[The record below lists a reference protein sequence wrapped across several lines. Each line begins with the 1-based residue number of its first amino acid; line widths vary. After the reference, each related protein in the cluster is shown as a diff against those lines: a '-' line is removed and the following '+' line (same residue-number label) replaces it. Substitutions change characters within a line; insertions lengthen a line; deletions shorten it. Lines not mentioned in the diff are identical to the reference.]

1 MFARSVTAL
10 AHPNIAL
17 IKYWGNLDDEWI
29 IPANG
34 SISLTLGEVFT
45 RVQMMVDEGLNEDQL
60 IIDGESAPES
70 AQVRVRQFMDHV
82 RNFSGKRW
90 FCRIESTSNF
100 PRGSGI
106 ASSAAAFAALAL
118 AAAKAYGLSTD
129 PIDVSRLARLG
140 SGSACRSIYGGFVE
154 WVAGTDHESSYAI
167 PLATA
172 DHWDL
177 VDCVAIVST
186 EHKAV
191 SSREGHRLAK
201 TSPLQPCRVQT
212 APQRLEQ
219 CRRAILERD
228 FERLAQVVE
237 LDSNLMHSVM
247 MTSQPALFYWQGETL
262 IIMEEV
268 RRWRSQGQPVCYTID
283 AGPNVHVLTF
293 AALAAQVKE
302 KLSQIPAVKEVI
314 VASAGEGA
322 RLV

>member
-1 MFARSVTAL
+1 MDVSSATAL

-17 IKYWGNLDDEWI
+17 IKYWGNSDDEWT

-34 SISLTLGEVFT
+34 SISLTLGGLFT
-45 RVQMMVDEGLNEDQL
+45 RVQVTVDKALIQDQL
-60 IIDGESAPES
+60 FLEGEVASEA

-82 RNFSGKRW
+82 RRFSGKQM

-106 ASSAAAFAALAL
+106 ASSAAAFAAMAL
-118 AAAKAYGLSTD
+118 AAAKVYGLPTD
-129 PIDVSRLARLG
+129 PCELSRLARLG

-154 WVAGTDHESSYAI
+154 WIAGIDHQSSYAI
-167 PLATA
+167 PLAPK
-172 DHWDL
+172 DYWDL
-177 VDCVAIVST
+177 VDCVAVVST

-212 APQRLEQ
+212 ASQRIER

-228 FERLAQVVE
+228 FGQLAQVVE

-247 MTSQPALFYWQGETL
+247 MTSQPPLFYWRGETL

-268 RRWRSQGQPVCYTID
+268 RRWRDQGQPVCYTVD
-283 AGPNVHVLTF
+283 AGPNVHVLT
-293 AALAAQVKE
+293 LAAHAEWVRE
-302 KLSQIPAVKEVI
+302 KLSQIAGVKGVI
-314 VASAGEGA
+314 VAAPGEGA
-322 RLV
+322 VLV